1 MPDFLTVLLKI
12 VSMFLV
18 MALGW
23 IARRRGYLT
32 DETSRSLSRLLVD
45 MVFPALVFTQM
56 LRTVNP
62 AVLREG
68 WFLPL
73 LGYLL
78 IVIALVVG
86 LVMMPL
92 CRDKAKTGTL
102 LFLIAIPNWV
112 YLPLPIVEGLFG
124 DAGVRDVL
132 LYNVGAQLALWT
144 LGIWA
149 LQNARFDRQ
158 SLKNLLF
165 NPGLIATAA
174 GIVLALGCPPA
185 RHLEPAALPGQ
196 ATPFIWAASA
206 VIQALVMLGSLTI
219 PLSLLVTGIQL
230 GSLNLLIDHR
240 PSREFTGILI
250 ARLLIAPAV
259 TIALVWLC
267 GRAGLTLAEVPRMT
281 GYIIACMPVAI
292 SCSIL
297 TERFGGDTLLSARAI
312 FYSTLWSIITVP
324 IWYYL
329 IRFWGL

>member
-1 MPDFLTVLLKI
+1 MSDFLSVLLKI

-23 IARRRGYLT
+23 IARRRGYVT

-45 MVFPALVFTQM
+45 MIFPALVFTQM

-86 LVMMPL
+86 LLMIPL
-92 CRDKAKTGTL
+92 CREKAKIGTV
-102 LFLIAIPNWV
+102 LFLVAIPNWL
-112 YLPLPIVEGLFG
+112 YLPLPIVEGMFG

-158 SLKNLLF
+158 SLKNLLV

-174 GIVLALGCPPA
+174 GIVLALVCPPA
-185 RHLEPAALPGQ
+185 RCLEAVPPGHGTPLVWTAA
-196 ATPFIWAASA
+196 A

-250 ARLLIAPAV
+250 GRLLIAPAV
-259 TIALVWLC
+259 TIAIVWLC
-267 GRAGLTLAEVPRMT
+267 SQAGLTLAEVPRMT
-281 GYIIACMPVAI
+281 GYIIAGMPVAI

-324 IWYYL
+324 AWYYL
-329 IRFWGL
+329 IRLWGL

>member
-1 MPDFLTVLLKI
+1 MPDFLSVLLKI

-23 IARRRGYLT
+23 LARRRGYVT

-56 LRTVNP
+56 LRTVNW

-68 WFLPL
+68 WFIPL

-78 IVIALVVG
+78 IVIAL
-86 LVMMPL
+86 LVSLLMIPL
-92 CRDKAKTGTL
+92 CREKAKIGTV
-102 LFLIAIPNWV
+102 LFLVAIPNWI

-174 GIVLALGCPPA
+174 GIVLALTCPPA
-185 RHLEPAALPGQ
+185 RHLEAMAPGQ
-196 ATPFIWAASA
+196 GSPVAWAAST

-240 PSREFTGILI
+240 PSREFTGILVL
-250 ARLLIAPAV
+250 RLLVAPAV
-259 TIALVWLC
+259 TMAVVWL
-267 GRAGLTLAEVPRMT
+267 GAQAGLMLAEVPRLT
-281 GYIIACMPVAI
+281 GYLIAGMPVAI

-297 TERFGGDTLLSARAI
+297 TERFGGDTPLAARAI

-324 IWYYL
+324 AWYYL
-329 IRFWGL
+329 IRLLAL

>member
-1 MPDFLTVLLKI
+1 MPDFLSVLLKI

-23 IARRRGYLT
+23 IARRRGYVT

-62 AVLREG
+62 AVLRAG

-73 LGYLL
+73 LGILL
-78 IVIALVVG
+78 IVIAGIVG
-86 LVMMPL
+86 LLMMPL
-92 CRDKAKTGTL
+92 SRDKAKIGTAI
-102 LFLIAIPNWV
+102 FLVAIPNWV

-132 LYNVGAQLALWT
+132 LYNVGSQLALWT
-144 LGIWA
+144 LGVWM
-149 LQNARFDRQ
+149 LQNARFDGQ
-158 SLKNLLF
+158 SLKNLVF

-174 GIVLALGCPPA
+174 GIIIALACPPA
-185 RHLEPAALPGQ
+185 RHLEALPAGNNS
-196 ATPFIWAASA
+196 AIMLAASA

-230 GSLNLLIDHR
+230 GSLNLLMDHR
-240 PSREFTGILI
+240 PSREFTGILFL
-250 ARLLIAPAV
+250 RLLIAPAV
-259 TIALVWLC
+259 TIAIFWLA
-267 GRAGLTLAEVPRMT
+267 GRAGLTLGEVPRMT
-281 GYIIACMPVAI
+281 GYLIACMPVAI

-297 TERFGGDTLLSARAI
+297 TERFGGDTLLAARSI

-324 IWYYL
+324 AWYYI
-329 IRFWGL
+329 IRLWGL